1 MLPNVVD
8 ATITGRHIQH
18 TYQPELTQT
27 TLKIDFGVPTALVR
41 GMFDLDDGVICQLES
56 RLYRKDGKL
65 LRTVGQR
72 YGALSKRR
80 T

>member
-1 MLPNVVD
+1 M
-8 ATITGRHIQH
+8 
-18 TYQPELTQT
+18 
-27 TLKIDFGVPTALVR
+27 ALVR
-41 GMFDLDDGVICQLES
+41 GMFDLDDGVICQLEC